1 MEILV
6 AVLAFVGALLAAIGA
21 VALVRRLRDEV
32 EGWLI
37 AWTVSAVAL
46 CLALGAIGVGY
57 LMGFG
62 DVTFKVYQLTG
73 SLLAPFWLAIGL
85 IQLLSEKV
93 PPKFAGWLFGIAFT
107 VVAVV
112 VLIFDPVSRAARW
125 ASCSPR
131 PQGTGTSSPA
141 TC

>member
-85 IQLLSEKV
+85 VQLLSEKV
-93 PPKFAGWLFGIAFT
+93 PPKFADRRDRKSTRLHF
-107 VVAVV
+107 
-112 VLIFDPVSRAARW
+112 SH
-125 ASCSPR
+125 
-131 PQGTGTSSPA
+131 
-141 TC
+141 